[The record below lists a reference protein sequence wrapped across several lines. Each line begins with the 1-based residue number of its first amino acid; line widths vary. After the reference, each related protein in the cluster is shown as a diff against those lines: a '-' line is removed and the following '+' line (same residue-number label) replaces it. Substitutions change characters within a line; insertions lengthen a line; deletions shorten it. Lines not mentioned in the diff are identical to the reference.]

1 MAEKQP
7 IKEQIKKLTDQIEAG
22 IKALFQSG
30 DLEKYQ
36 AYLRTMSHFHHYS
49 VNNQMLIFSQCP
61 HATLVAGYQKWQ
73 NQFQRHVMRGEKGIS
88 ILAPTPYK
96 IKVEKE
102 KLDPDTK
109 LPLLDA
115 DGNAIT
121 EEKEVQ
127 IPMFRPVKVFDVSQT
142 DGKPLPERVQSPI
155 AELTGNVEHYE
166 AFMEALRRV
175 SPVPIEIKPLSND
188 LDGFFSPSKQSI
200 TLRAGMSEVQT
211 VCAAVHEIAHSKLHD
226 YAKQP
231 DSQPKDSSTEEI
243 EAESIAYTVCAYFGI
258 ETSANSFGYVATWSK
273 DKDLKA
279 FKESLDTIR
288 KTSSDL
294 ISGVEQQ
301 FKEICKERGIELP
314 KEPEYELV
322 TIPPSRED
330 AMAFAAEY
338 VVLLGRSEARS
349 EFLSTD
355 KIAGRIC
362 RNDARSIRDE
372 LERLVEA
379 EDESGIYHGAVELL
393 DHFNGLYHKEWQAKE
408 APDAEKLYMVDN
420 EKYIHVQR
428 SDNGIDYTIYDA
440 ASAKTLDGGVLDD
453 TGQLLSA
460 AALTVCKL
468 HNIGDAAPI
477 RLAPLEL
484 LKDLQEAN
492 ELPLGADVQITGAE
506 LAKSIQ
512 SLYLDKYGL
521 AFLDDFASKDD
532 CLQHLYEDLLTGAD
546 EVKYFLS
553 EIVEQKDVYAN
564 RAKALLL
571 GIESYQKSHVPL
583 KELDSNERWYVVD
596 NESKHLRITEDG
608 AKYAYELYDKNTLRR
623 LESGTVHD
631 DDVKC
636 LLAAAIRVCETHG
649 YDKTLPFEVLSN
661 ELAGILYSL
670 ELSSDDDQIVHTEV
684 NSDKPDALPPLPEL
698 EQDYP
703 MPDPTVDFA
712 QMYQFGYTD
721 GNTMLPLSKARAK
734 ELFLQ
739 DVPIFALNSDN
750 TEYMVLDTDDLD
762 THSGIFGVE
771 RAEWEAA
778 RDMLQPTPDIIAP
791 NQPDALSYL
800 HDDSAKTQPENYLK
814 NAEMALEDDYGMI
827 DGIINNGPKQPT
839 VADLEAQVK
848 AGMSISLMDL
858 AAATHRERNDGK
870 RRQSVLEQLKKQPA
884 QERSHKTAPGKSAE
898 KEL

>member
-1 MAEKQP
+1 MAEKTP

-73 NQFQRHVMRGEKGIS
+73 NQFSRHVLRGEKGIS

-115 DGNAIT
+115 DGNTIT

-142 DGKPLPERVQSPI
+142 DGKPLPEQVKSPV

-175 SPVPIEIKPLSND
+175 SPVPIEMKPLSND

-200 TLRAGMSEVQT
+200 TLRAGMSVVQT

-231 DSQPKDSSTEEI
+231 GSQPKDSSTEEI

-301 FKEICKERGIELP
+301 FKEICKERGISL
-314 KEPEYELV
+314 
-322 TIPPSRED
+322 
-330 AMAFAAEY
+330 
-338 VVLLGRSEARS
+338 
-349 EFLSTD
+349 
-355 KIAGRIC
+355 
-362 RNDARSIRDE
+362 
-372 LERLVEA
+372 EA
-379 EDESGIYHGAVELL
+379 EKPPQE
-393 DHFNGLYHKEWQAKE
+393 Q
-408 APDAEKLYMVDN
+408 DAEKLYMVDN

-428 SDNGIDYTIYDA
+428 CDSGIDYTIYDA
-440 ASAKTLDGGVLDD
+440 ASAKVLDGGVLDD
-453 TGQLLSA
+453 DGQLLSA

-477 RLAPLEL
+477 RLTPLEL

-492 ELPLGADVQITGAE
+492 ELPLGADNQITSAAVE
-506 LAKSIQ
+506 S
-512 SLYLDKYGL
+512 
-521 AFLDDFASKDD
+521 
-532 CLQHLYEDLLTGAD
+532 AD
-546 EVKYFLS
+546 
-553 EIVEQKDVYAN
+553 
-564 RAKALLL
+564 
-571 GIESYQKSHVPL
+571 VPL
-583 KELDSNERWYVVD
+583 PD
-596 NESKHLRITEDG
+596 
-608 AKYAYELYDKNTLRR
+608 
-623 LESGTVHD
+623 
-631 DDVKC
+631 
-636 LLAAAIRVCETHG
+636 
-649 YDKTLPFEVLSN
+649 LP
-661 ELAGILYSL
+661 
-670 ELSSDDDQIVHTEV
+670 Q
-684 NSDKPDALPPLPEL
+684 L

-721 GNTMLPLSKARAK
+721 GNTMLSLSKERAR

-739 DVPIFALNSDN
+739 NVPIFALNSDN
-750 TEYMVLDTDDLD
+750 TEYMVLDTSDLD
-762 THSGIFGVE
+762 AHPGIFGVE
-771 RAEWEAA
+771 RTEWERA
-778 RDMLQPTPDIIAP
+778 RDTLQPMRDIVAP
-791 NQPDALSYL
+791 KQPDALSYL
-800 HDDSAKTQPENYLK
+800 HDDTAKTQPENYLK

-827 DGIINNGPKQPT
+827 DGIINNGPKQT
-839 VADLEAQVK
+839 VA
-848 AGMSISLMDL
+848 
-858 AAATHRERNDGK
+858 
-870 RRQSVLEQLKKQPA
+870 EQE
-884 QERSHKTAPGKSAE
+884 ERSSILAKLKAPLEPVSRTEKHAPKRSAE

>member
-73 NQFQRHVMRGEKGIS
+73 NQFSRHVLRGEKGIS

-115 DGNAIT
+115 DGNTIT

-142 DGKPLPERVQSPI
+142 DGKPLPERVQSPV

-166 AFMEALRRV
+166 AFMEALRRI
-175 SPVPIEIKPLSND
+175 SPVPIEMKPLSND

-200 TLRAGMSEVQT
+200 TLRDGMSEVQT

-231 DSQPKDSSTEEI
+231 NSQPKDSSTEEI

-258 ETSANSFGYVATWSK
+258 ETSANSFGYVATWTK

-279 FKESLDTIR
+279 FKDSLDTIR
-288 KTSSDL
+288 KTSSEL

-301 FKEICKERGIELP
+301 FKEICKERGISL
-314 KEPEYELV
+314 EPAQPAQKQPEQD
-322 TIPPSRED
+322 I
-330 AMAFAAEY
+330 
-338 VVLLGRSEARS
+338 
-349 EFLSTD
+349 
-355 KIAGRIC
+355 
-362 RNDARSIRDE
+362 
-372 LERLVEA
+372 
-379 EDESGIYHGAVELL
+379 
-393 DHFNGLYHKEWQAKE
+393 
-408 APDAEKLYMVDN
+408 EKLYMVDN

-428 SDNGIDYTIYDA
+428 SDTGIDYTIYDA
-440 ASAKTLDGGVLDD
+440 ASAKALDGGVLDD

-484 LKDLQEAN
+484 LNGLQEAN
-492 ELPLGADVQITGAE
+492 ELPLGAGEQIT
-506 LAKSIQ
+506 SV
-512 SLYLDKYGL
+512 
-521 AFLDDFASKDD
+521 
-532 CLQHLYEDLLTGAD
+532 
-546 EVKYFLS
+546 EVK
-553 EIVEQKDVYAN
+553 
-564 RAKALLL
+564 
-571 GIESYQKSHVPL
+571 P
-583 KELDSNERWYVVD
+583 
-596 NESKHLRITEDG
+596 
-608 AKYAYELYDKNTLRR
+608 
-623 LESGTVHD
+623 
-631 DDVKC
+631 
-636 LLAAAIRVCETHG
+636 AA
-649 YDKTLPFEVLSN
+649 D
-661 ELAGILYSL
+661 
-670 ELSSDDDQIVHTEV
+670 
-684 NSDKPDALPPLPEL
+684 PLPDFPQL

-721 GNTMLPLSKARAK
+721 GNTMLPLSKERAR

-739 DVPIFALNSDN
+739 DVPIFVLNSDN
-750 TEYMVLDTDDLD
+750 TEYMVLDTSDLD
-762 THSGIFGVE
+762 ARSGIFGVE
-771 RAEWEAA
+771 RTEWE
-778 RDMLQPTPDIIAP
+778 RVCDTLQPRRDIVAP
-791 NQPDALSYL
+791 KQPDALSYL
-800 HDDSAKTQPENYLK
+800 HDDTAKTQPENYLK
-814 NAEMALEDDYGMI
+814 NAEMAMEDDYGMI
-827 DGIINNGPKQPT
+827 DGIINNGPKQT
-839 VADLEAQVK
+839 VA
-848 AGMSISLMDL
+848 
-858 AAATHRERNDGK
+858 
-870 RRQSVLEQLKKQPA
+870 EQE
-884 QERSHKTAPGKSAE
+884 ERSSILAKLKAPVETTNRTEKHAPKRSAE

>member
-73 NQFQRHVMRGEKGIS
+73 NQFSRHVLRGEKGIS
-88 ILAPTPYK
+88 VLAPTPYK

-115 DGNAIT
+115 DGNTIT

-142 DGKPLPERVQSPI
+142 DGKPLPERVQSPV

-166 AFMEALRRV
+166 AFMEALRCI
-175 SPVPIEIKPLSND
+175 SPVPIEMKPLSND
-188 LDGFFSPSKQSI
+188 LDGFFSPPKQSI
-200 TLRAGMSEVQT
+200 TLRDGMSEVQT

-231 DSQPKDSSTEEI
+231 GSQPKDSNTEEI

-279 FKESLDTIR
+279 FKDSLDTIR

-301 FKEICKERGIELP
+301 FKEICKERGISL
-314 KEPEYELV
+314 EPEKPAQEQD
-322 TIPPSRED
+322 T
-330 AMAFAAEY
+330 
-338 VVLLGRSEARS
+338 
-349 EFLSTD
+349 
-355 KIAGRIC
+355 
-362 RNDARSIRDE
+362 
-372 LERLVEA
+372 
-379 EDESGIYHGAVELL
+379 
-393 DHFNGLYHKEWQAKE
+393 
-408 APDAEKLYMVDN
+408 EKLYMVDN

-428 SDNGIDYTIYDA
+428 SDTGIDYTIYDA
-440 ASAKTLDGGVLDD
+440 ASAKALDGGVLDD

-477 RLAPLEL
+477 RLSPLEL
-484 LKDLQEAN
+484 LNGLQEAN
-492 ELPLGADVQITGAE
+492 ELPLGAGEQIT
-506 LAKSIQ
+506 SV
-512 SLYLDKYGL
+512 
-521 AFLDDFASKDD
+521 
-532 CLQHLYEDLLTGAD
+532 
-546 EVKYFLS
+546 EVK
-553 EIVEQKDVYAN
+553 
-564 RAKALLL
+564 
-571 GIESYQKSHVPL
+571 P
-583 KELDSNERWYVVD
+583 
-596 NESKHLRITEDG
+596 
-608 AKYAYELYDKNTLRR
+608 
-623 LESGTVHD
+623 
-631 DDVKC
+631 
-636 LLAAAIRVCETHG
+636 AA
-649 YDKTLPFEVLSN
+649 D
-661 ELAGILYSL
+661 
-670 ELSSDDDQIVHTEV
+670 
-684 NSDKPDALPPLPEL
+684 PLPDFPQL

-712 QMYQFGYTD
+712 QMYQFGYTG
-721 GNTMLPLSKARAK
+721 GNTMLPLSKERAR

-739 DVPIFALNSDN
+739 DVPIFVLNSDN
-750 TEYMVLDTDDLD
+750 TEYMVLDTEDLGA
-762 THSGIFGVE
+762 HSGIFGVE
-771 RAEWEAA
+771 RTEWERV
-778 RDMLQPTPDIIAP
+778 RDTLQPRRDIVAP
-791 NQPDALSYL
+791 KQPDALSYL
-800 HDDSAKTQPENYLK
+800 HDDTAKTQPENYLK

-827 DGIINNGPKQPT
+827 DGIINNGPKQT
-839 VADLEAQVK
+839 VA
-848 AGMSISLMDL
+848 
-858 AAATHRERNDGK
+858 
-870 RRQSVLEQLKKQPA
+870 EQE
-884 QERSHKTAPGKSAE
+884 ERSSILAKLKAPVETTNRTEKHAPKRSAE

>member
-1 MAEKQP
+1 MAEKTP

-73 NQFQRHVMRGEKGIS
+73 NQFSRHVLRGEKGIS

-102 KLDPDTK
+102 KLDPVTK

-115 DGNAIT
+115 DGNTIT

-142 DGKPLPERVQSPI
+142 DGKPLPERVQSPV

-166 AFMEALRRV
+166 AFMEALRRI
-175 SPVPIEIKPLSND
+175 SPVPIEMKPLSND

-200 TLRAGMSEVQT
+200 TLRDGMSEVQT

-231 DSQPKDSSTEEI
+231 NSQPKDSSTEEI

-279 FKESLDTIR
+279 FKDSLGTIR
-288 KTSSDL
+288 KTSSEL

-301 FKEICKERGIELP
+301 FKEICKKRGISL
-314 KEPEYELV
+314 EPAQPAQKQPEQD
-322 TIPPSRED
+322 I
-330 AMAFAAEY
+330 
-338 VVLLGRSEARS
+338 G
-349 EFLSTD
+349 
-355 KIAGRIC
+355 
-362 RNDARSIRDE
+362 
-372 LERLVEA
+372 
-379 EDESGIYHGAVELL
+379 
-393 DHFNGLYHKEWQAKE
+393 
-408 APDAEKLYMVDN
+408 KLYMVDN
-420 EKYIHVQR
+420 GKYIHVQR
-428 SDNGIDYTIYDA
+428 SDTGIDYTIYDA
-440 ASAKTLDGGVLDD
+440 ASAKALDGGVLDD

-484 LKDLQEAN
+484 LNGLQEAN
-492 ELPLGADVQITGAE
+492 ELLLGAGEQITGVEATST
-506 LAKSIQ
+506 AD
-512 SLYLDKYGL
+512 SLP
-521 AFLDDFASKDD
+521 
-532 CLQHLYEDLLTGAD
+532 DLP
-546 EVKYFLS
+546 
-553 EIVEQKDVYAN
+553 Q
-564 RAKALLL
+564 
-571 GIESYQKSHVPL
+571 
-583 KELDSNERWYVVD
+583 
-596 NESKHLRITEDG
+596 
-608 AKYAYELYDKNTLRR
+608 
-623 LESGTVHD
+623 
-631 DDVKC
+631 
-636 LLAAAIRVCETHG
+636 
-649 YDKTLPFEVLSN
+649 
-661 ELAGILYSL
+661 
-670 ELSSDDDQIVHTEV
+670 
-684 NSDKPDALPPLPEL
+684 L
-698 EQDYP
+698 EQGYP

-721 GNTMLPLSKARAK
+721 GNTMLPLSKERAR

-739 DVPIFALNSDN
+739 GVPIFVLNSDN
-750 TEYMVLDTDDLD
+750 TEYMVLDTEDLGA
-762 THSGIFGVE
+762 HSGIFGVE
-771 RAEWEAA
+771 RTEWESV
-778 RDMLQPTPDIIAP
+778 RDTLQPRRDIVAP
-791 NQPDALSYL
+791 KQPDALSYL
-800 HDDSAKTQPENYLK
+800 HDDTAKTQLENYLK

-827 DGIINNGPKQPT
+827 DGIINNGPKQT
-839 VADLEAQVK
+839 VA
-848 AGMSISLMDL
+848 
-858 AAATHRERNDGK
+858 
-870 RRQSVLEQLKKQPA
+870 EQE
-884 QERSHKTAPGKSAE
+884 ERSSILAKLKAPVEATNRTEKHAPKRSAE

>member
-36 AYLRTMSHFHHYS
+36 AYLHTMSHFHHYS

-73 NQFQRHVMRGEKGIS
+73 NQFSRHVLRGEKGIS

-115 DGNAIT
+115 DGNTIT

-142 DGKPLPERVQSPI
+142 DGKPLPERVQSPV

-166 AFMEALRRV
+166 AFMEALRRI
-175 SPVPIEIKPLSND
+175 SPVPIEMKPLSND

-200 TLRAGMSEVQT
+200 TLRDGMSEVQT

-226 YAKQP
+226 YAKLP
-231 DSQPKDSSTEEI
+231 NSQPKDSNTEEI

-258 ETSANSFGYVATWSK
+258 ETSANSFGYVATWTK

-279 FKESLDTIR
+279 FKDSLDTIR
-288 KTSSDL
+288 KTSSEL

-301 FKEICKERGIELP
+301 FKEICKERGISL
-314 KEPEYELV
+314 EPAQPAQKQPEQD
-322 TIPPSRED
+322 I
-330 AMAFAAEY
+330 
-338 VVLLGRSEARS
+338 
-349 EFLSTD
+349 
-355 KIAGRIC
+355 
-362 RNDARSIRDE
+362 
-372 LERLVEA
+372 
-379 EDESGIYHGAVELL
+379 
-393 DHFNGLYHKEWQAKE
+393 
-408 APDAEKLYMVDN
+408 EKLYMVDN

-428 SDNGIDYTIYDA
+428 SDTGIDYTIYDA
-440 ASAKTLDGGVLDD
+440 ASAKALDGGVLDD

-484 LKDLQEAN
+484 LNGLQEAN
-492 ELPLGADVQITGAE
+492 ELLLGAGEQITGATV
-506 LAKSIQ
+506 KS
-512 SLYLDKYGL
+512 G
-521 AFLDDFASKDD
+521 
-532 CLQHLYEDLLTGAD
+532 
-546 EVKYFLS
+546 
-553 EIVEQKDVYAN
+553 
-564 RAKALLL
+564 
-571 GIESYQKSHVPL
+571 
-583 KELDSNERWYVVD
+583 VD
-596 NESKHLRITEDG
+596 
-608 AKYAYELYDKNTLRR
+608 
-623 LESGTVHD
+623 
-631 DDVKC
+631 
-636 LLAAAIRVCETHG
+636 
-649 YDKTLPFEVLSN
+649 
-661 ELAGILYSL
+661 
-670 ELSSDDDQIVHTEV
+670 
-684 NSDKPDALPPLPEL
+684 PLPDLPQL

-703 MPDPTVDFA
+703 MPDLTVDFA

-721 GNTMLPLSKARAK
+721 GNTMLPLSKERAR

-739 DVPIFALNSDN
+739 DVPIFVLNSDN
-750 TEYMVLDTDDLD
+750 TEYMVLDTEDLGA
-762 THSGIFGVE
+762 HSGIFGVE
-771 RAEWEAA
+771 RAEWESV
-778 RDMLQPTPDIIAP
+778 RDTLQPIRDIVAP
-791 NQPDALSYL
+791 KQPDAVSYL
-800 HDDSAKTQPENYLK
+800 HDDTAKTQPENYLK

-827 DGIINNGPKQPT
+827 DGIINNGPKQT
-839 VADLEAQVK
+839 VA
-848 AGMSISLMDL
+848 
-858 AAATHRERNDGK
+858 
-870 RRQSVLEQLKKQPA
+870 EQE
-884 QERSHKTAPGKSAE
+884 ERSSILAKLKAPVETTNRTEKHAPKRSAE

>member
-36 AYLRTMSHFHHYS
+36 AYLHTMSHFHHYS

-73 NQFQRHVMRGEKGIS
+73 NQFSRHVLRGEKGIS

-115 DGNAIT
+115 DGNTIT

-142 DGKPLPERVQSPI
+142 DGKPLPERVQSPV

-175 SPVPIEIKPLSND
+175 SPVPIEMKPLSND

-200 TLRAGMSEVQT
+200 TLRDGMSEVQT

-231 DSQPKDSSTEEI
+231 NSQPKDSSTEEI

-279 FKESLDTIR
+279 FKDSLGTIR
-288 KTSSDL
+288 KTSSEL

-301 FKEICKERGIELP
+301 FKEICKERGISL
-314 KEPEYELV
+314 EPAQPAQKQPEQD
-322 TIPPSRED
+322 I
-330 AMAFAAEY
+330 
-338 VVLLGRSEARS
+338 
-349 EFLSTD
+349 
-355 KIAGRIC
+355 
-362 RNDARSIRDE
+362 
-372 LERLVEA
+372 
-379 EDESGIYHGAVELL
+379 
-393 DHFNGLYHKEWQAKE
+393 
-408 APDAEKLYMVDN
+408 EKLYMVDN
-420 EKYIHVQR
+420 EKYIHVQH
-428 SDNGIDYTIYDA
+428 SDTGIDYTIYDA
-440 ASAKTLDGGVLDD
+440 ASAKALDGGVLDD

-484 LKDLQEAN
+484 LNGLQEAN
-492 ELPLGADVQITGAE
+492 ELLLGAGEQITGVEATST
-506 LAKSIQ
+506 AD
-512 SLYLDKYGL
+512 SLP
-521 AFLDDFASKDD
+521 
-532 CLQHLYEDLLTGAD
+532 DLP
-546 EVKYFLS
+546 
-553 EIVEQKDVYAN
+553 Q
-564 RAKALLL
+564 
-571 GIESYQKSHVPL
+571 
-583 KELDSNERWYVVD
+583 
-596 NESKHLRITEDG
+596 
-608 AKYAYELYDKNTLRR
+608 
-623 LESGTVHD
+623 
-631 DDVKC
+631 
-636 LLAAAIRVCETHG
+636 
-649 YDKTLPFEVLSN
+649 
-661 ELAGILYSL
+661 
-670 ELSSDDDQIVHTEV
+670 
-684 NSDKPDALPPLPEL
+684 L
-698 EQDYP
+698 EQGYP

-721 GNTMLPLSKARAK
+721 GNTMLPLSKERAR

-739 DVPIFALNSDN
+739 DVPIFVLNSDN
-750 TEYMVLDTDDLD
+750 TEYMVLDTEDLGA
-762 THSGIFGVE
+762 HSGIFGVE
-771 RAEWEAA
+771 RTEWESV
-778 RDMLQPTPDIIAP
+778 RDTLQPRRDIVAP
-791 NQPDALSYL
+791 KQPDALSYL
-800 HDDSAKTQPENYLK
+800 HDDTAKTQPENYLK
-814 NAEMALEDDYGMI
+814 NAEMALEDNYGMI
-827 DGIINNGPKQPT
+827 DGIINNAPKQT
-839 VADLEAQVK
+839 VA
-848 AGMSISLMDL
+848 
-858 AAATHRERNDGK
+858 
-870 RRQSVLEQLKKQPA
+870 EQE
-884 QERSHKTAPGKSAE
+884 ERSSILAKLKAPVEATNRTEKHAPKRSAE

>member
-36 AYLRTMSHFHHYS
+36 AYLHTMSHFHHYS

-73 NQFQRHVMRGEKGIS
+73 NQFSRHVLRGEKGIS

-115 DGNAIT
+115 DGNTIT

-142 DGKPLPERVQSPI
+142 DGKPLPERVQSPV

-166 AFMEALRRV
+166 AFMEALRRI
-175 SPVPIEIKPLSND
+175 SPVPIEMKPLSND

-200 TLRAGMSEVQT
+200 TLRDGMSEVQT

-226 YAKQP
+226 YAKLP
-231 DSQPKDSSTEEI
+231 NSQPKDSNTEEI

-279 FKESLDTIR
+279 FKDSLDTIR
-288 KTSSDL
+288 KTSSEL

-301 FKEICKERGIELP
+301 FKEICKERGISL
-314 KEPEYELV
+314 EPAQPAQKQPEQD
-322 TIPPSRED
+322 I
-330 AMAFAAEY
+330 
-338 VVLLGRSEARS
+338 
-349 EFLSTD
+349 
-355 KIAGRIC
+355 
-362 RNDARSIRDE
+362 
-372 LERLVEA
+372 
-379 EDESGIYHGAVELL
+379 
-393 DHFNGLYHKEWQAKE
+393 
-408 APDAEKLYMVDN
+408 EKLYMVDN

-428 SDNGIDYTIYDA
+428 SDTGIDYTIYDA
-440 ASAKTLDGGVLDD
+440 ASAKALDGGVLDD

-484 LKDLQEAN
+484 LNGLQEAN
-492 ELPLGADVQITGAE
+492 ELLLGAGEQITGATV
-506 LAKSIQ
+506 KS
-512 SLYLDKYGL
+512 G
-521 AFLDDFASKDD
+521 
-532 CLQHLYEDLLTGAD
+532 
-546 EVKYFLS
+546 
-553 EIVEQKDVYAN
+553 
-564 RAKALLL
+564 
-571 GIESYQKSHVPL
+571 
-583 KELDSNERWYVVD
+583 VD
-596 NESKHLRITEDG
+596 
-608 AKYAYELYDKNTLRR
+608 
-623 LESGTVHD
+623 
-631 DDVKC
+631 
-636 LLAAAIRVCETHG
+636 
-649 YDKTLPFEVLSN
+649 
-661 ELAGILYSL
+661 
-670 ELSSDDDQIVHTEV
+670 
-684 NSDKPDALPPLPEL
+684 PLPDLPQL

-703 MPDPTVDFA
+703 MPDLAVDFA

-721 GNTMLPLSKARAK
+721 GNTMLPLSKERAR

-739 DVPIFALNSDN
+739 DVPIFVLNSDN
-750 TEYMVLDTDDLD
+750 TEYMVLDTEDLGA
-762 THSGIFGVE
+762 HSGIFGVE
-771 RAEWEAA
+771 RAEWESV
-778 RDMLQPTPDIIAP
+778 RDTLQPIRDIVAP
-791 NQPDALSYL
+791 KQPDAVSYL
-800 HDDSAKTQPENYLK
+800 HDDTAKTQPENYLK

-827 DGIINNGPKQPT
+827 DGIINNGPKQT
-839 VADLEAQVK
+839 VA
-848 AGMSISLMDL
+848 
-858 AAATHRERNDGK
+858 
-870 RRQSVLEQLKKQPA
+870 EQE
-884 QERSHKTAPGKSAE
+884 ERSSILAKLKAPVETTNRTEKHAPKRSAE

>member
-36 AYLRTMSHFHHYS
+36 AYLHTMSHFHHYS

-73 NQFQRHVMRGEKGIS
+73 NQFSRHVLRGEKGIS

-115 DGNAIT
+115 DGNTIT

-142 DGKPLPERVQSPI
+142 DGKPLPERVQSPV

-166 AFMEALRRV
+166 AFMEALRRI
-175 SPVPIEIKPLSND
+175 SPVPIEMKPLSND

-200 TLRAGMSEVQT
+200 TLRDGMSEVQT

-226 YAKQP
+226 YAKLP
-231 DSQPKDSSTEEI
+231 NSQPKDSNTEEI

-279 FKESLDTIR
+279 FKDSLDTIR
-288 KTSSDL
+288 KTSSEL

-301 FKEICKERGIELP
+301 FKEICKERGISL
-314 KEPEYELV
+314 EPAQPAQKQPEQD
-322 TIPPSRED
+322 ID
-330 AMAFAAEY
+330 
-338 VVLLGRSEARS
+338 
-349 EFLSTD
+349 
-355 KIAGRIC
+355 
-362 RNDARSIRDE
+362 
-372 LERLVEA
+372 
-379 EDESGIYHGAVELL
+379 
-393 DHFNGLYHKEWQAKE
+393 
-408 APDAEKLYMVDN
+408 KLYMVDN

-428 SDNGIDYTIYDA
+428 SDTGIDYTIYDA
-440 ASAKTLDGGVLDD
+440 ASAKALDGGVLDD

-484 LKDLQEAN
+484 LNGLQEAN
-492 ELPLGADVQITGAE
+492 ELLLGAGEQITGATV
-506 LAKSIQ
+506 KS
-512 SLYLDKYGL
+512 G
-521 AFLDDFASKDD
+521 
-532 CLQHLYEDLLTGAD
+532 
-546 EVKYFLS
+546 
-553 EIVEQKDVYAN
+553 
-564 RAKALLL
+564 
-571 GIESYQKSHVPL
+571 
-583 KELDSNERWYVVD
+583 VD
-596 NESKHLRITEDG
+596 
-608 AKYAYELYDKNTLRR
+608 
-623 LESGTVHD
+623 
-631 DDVKC
+631 
-636 LLAAAIRVCETHG
+636 
-649 YDKTLPFEVLSN
+649 
-661 ELAGILYSL
+661 
-670 ELSSDDDQIVHTEV
+670 
-684 NSDKPDALPPLPEL
+684 PLPDLPQL

-703 MPDPTVDFA
+703 MPDLTVDFA

-721 GNTMLPLSKARAK
+721 GNTMLPLSKERAR

-739 DVPIFALNSDN
+739 DVPIFVLNSDN
-750 TEYMVLDTDDLD
+750 TEYMVLDTEDLGA
-762 THSGIFGVE
+762 HSGIFGVE
-771 RAEWEAA
+771 RAEWESV
-778 RDMLQPTPDIIAP
+778 RDTLQPIRDIVAP
-791 NQPDALSYL
+791 KQPDAVSYL
-800 HDDSAKTQPENYLK
+800 HDDTAKTQPENYLK
-814 NAEMALEDDYGMI
+814 NAEMAMEDDYGMI
-827 DGIINNGPKQPT
+827 DGIINNGPKQT
-839 VADLEAQVK
+839 VA
-848 AGMSISLMDL
+848 
-858 AAATHRERNDGK
+858 
-870 RRQSVLEQLKKQPA
+870 EQE
-884 QERSHKTAPGKSAE
+884 ERSSILAKLKAPVETTNRTEKHAPKRSAE

>member
-1 MAEKQP
+1 MAEKTP

-73 NQFQRHVMRGEKGIS
+73 NQFSRHVLRGEKGIS

-115 DGNAIT
+115 DGNTIT

-142 DGKPLPERVQSPI
+142 DGKPLPERVQSPV

-166 AFMEALRRV
+166 AFMEALRRI
-175 SPVPIEIKPLSND
+175 SPVPIEMKPLSND

-200 TLRAGMSEVQT
+200 TLRDGMSEVQT

-231 DSQPKDSSTEEI
+231 NSQPKDSNTEEI

-258 ETSANSFGYVATWSK
+258 ETSANSFGYVATWTK

-279 FKESLDTIR
+279 FKDSLDTIR
-288 KTSSDL
+288 KTSSEL

-301 FKEICKERGIELP
+301 FKEICKERGISL
-314 KEPEYELV
+314 EPAQPAQKQPEQD
-322 TIPPSRED
+322 I
-330 AMAFAAEY
+330 
-338 VVLLGRSEARS
+338 
-349 EFLSTD
+349 
-355 KIAGRIC
+355 
-362 RNDARSIRDE
+362 
-372 LERLVEA
+372 
-379 EDESGIYHGAVELL
+379 
-393 DHFNGLYHKEWQAKE
+393 
-408 APDAEKLYMVDN
+408 EKL
-420 EKYIHVQR
+420 
-428 SDNGIDYTIYDA
+428 TIYDA
-440 ASAKTLDGGVLDD
+440 ASAKALDGGVLDD

-484 LKDLQEAN
+484 LNGLQEAN
-492 ELPLGADVQITGAE
+492 ELPLGAGEQIT
-506 LAKSIQ
+506 SV
-512 SLYLDKYGL
+512 
-521 AFLDDFASKDD
+521 
-532 CLQHLYEDLLTGAD
+532 
-546 EVKYFLS
+546 EVK
-553 EIVEQKDVYAN
+553 
-564 RAKALLL
+564 
-571 GIESYQKSHVPL
+571 P
-583 KELDSNERWYVVD
+583 
-596 NESKHLRITEDG
+596 
-608 AKYAYELYDKNTLRR
+608 
-623 LESGTVHD
+623 
-631 DDVKC
+631 
-636 LLAAAIRVCETHG
+636 AA
-649 YDKTLPFEVLSN
+649 D
-661 ELAGILYSL
+661 
-670 ELSSDDDQIVHTEV
+670 
-684 NSDKPDALPPLPEL
+684 PLPDFPQL

-721 GNTMLPLSKARAK
+721 GNTMLPLSKERAR

-739 DVPIFALNSDN
+739 DVPIFVLNSDN
-750 TEYMVLDTDDLD
+750 TEYMVLDTNDLD

-771 RAEWEAA
+771 RTEWESV
-778 RDMLQPTPDIIAP
+778 RDTLQPRRDIVAP
-791 NQPDALSYL
+791 KQPDALSYL
-800 HDDSAKTQPENYLK
+800 HDDTAKTQPENYLK
-814 NAEMALEDDYGMI
+814 NAEMAMEDDYGMI
-827 DGIINNGPKQPT
+827 DGIINNGPKQT
-839 VADLEAQVK
+839 VA
-848 AGMSISLMDL
+848 
-858 AAATHRERNDGK
+858 
-870 RRQSVLEQLKKQPA
+870 EQE
-884 QERSHKTAPGKSAE
+884 ERSSILAKLKAPVETTNRTEKHAPKRSAE

>member
-73 NQFQRHVMRGEKGIS
+73 NQFSRHVLRGEKGIS

-115 DGNAIT
+115 DGNTIT

-142 DGKPLPERVQSPI
+142 DGKPLPERVQSPV

-166 AFMEALRRV
+166 AFMEALRRI
-175 SPVPIEIKPLSND
+175 SPVPIEMKPLSND

-200 TLRAGMSEVQT
+200 TLRDGMSEVQT

-231 DSQPKDSSTEEI
+231 NSQPKDSNTEEI

-258 ETSANSFGYVATWSK
+258 ETSANSFGYVATWTK

-279 FKESLDTIR
+279 FKDSLDTIR
-288 KTSSDL
+288 KTSSEL

-301 FKEICKERGIELP
+301 FKEICKERGISL
-314 KEPEYELV
+314 EPAQPAQKQPEQD
-322 TIPPSRED
+322 I
-330 AMAFAAEY
+330 
-338 VVLLGRSEARS
+338 
-349 EFLSTD
+349 
-355 KIAGRIC
+355 
-362 RNDARSIRDE
+362 
-372 LERLVEA
+372 
-379 EDESGIYHGAVELL
+379 
-393 DHFNGLYHKEWQAKE
+393 
-408 APDAEKLYMVDN
+408 EKLYMVDN

-428 SDNGIDYTIYDA
+428 SDTGIDYTIYDA
-440 ASAKTLDGGVLDD
+440 ASAKALDGGVLDD

-484 LKDLQEAN
+484 LNGLQEAN
-492 ELPLGADVQITGAE
+492 ELPLGAGEQIT
-506 LAKSIQ
+506 SV
-512 SLYLDKYGL
+512 
-521 AFLDDFASKDD
+521 
-532 CLQHLYEDLLTGAD
+532 
-546 EVKYFLS
+546 EVK
-553 EIVEQKDVYAN
+553 
-564 RAKALLL
+564 
-571 GIESYQKSHVPL
+571 P
-583 KELDSNERWYVVD
+583 
-596 NESKHLRITEDG
+596 
-608 AKYAYELYDKNTLRR
+608 
-623 LESGTVHD
+623 
-631 DDVKC
+631 
-636 LLAAAIRVCETHG
+636 AA
-649 YDKTLPFEVLSN
+649 D
-661 ELAGILYSL
+661 
-670 ELSSDDDQIVHTEV
+670 
-684 NSDKPDALPPLPEL
+684 PLPDFPQL

-721 GNTMLPLSKARAK
+721 GNTMLPLSKERAR

-739 DVPIFALNSDN
+739 DVPIFVLNSDN
-750 TEYMVLDTDDLD
+750 TEYMVLDTNDLD

-771 RAEWEAA
+771 RTEWESV
-778 RDMLQPTPDIIAP
+778 RDTLQPRRDIVAP
-791 NQPDALSYL
+791 KQPDAVSYL
-800 HDDSAKTQPENYLK
+800 HDDTAKTQPENYLK
-814 NAEMALEDDYGMI
+814 NAEMAMEDDYGMI
-827 DGIINNGPKQPT
+827 DGIINNGPKQT
-839 VADLEAQVK
+839 VA
-848 AGMSISLMDL
+848 
-858 AAATHRERNDGK
+858 
-870 RRQSVLEQLKKQPA
+870 EQE
-884 QERSHKTAPGKSAE
+884 ERSSILAKLKAPVETTNRTEKHAPKRSAE

>member
-1 MAEKQP
+1 MAEKTS

-30 DLEKYQ
+30 NLEKYQ

-73 NQFQRHVMRGEKGIS
+73 NQFSRHVLRGEKGIS

-115 DGNAIT
+115 DGNTIT

-142 DGKPLPERVQSPI
+142 DGKPLPERVQSPV

-166 AFMEALRRV
+166 AFMEALRRI
-175 SPVPIEIKPLSND
+175 SPVPIEMKPLSND

-231 DSQPKDSSTEEI
+231 NSQPKDSNTEEI

-279 FKESLDTIR
+279 FKDSLDTIR
-288 KTSSDL
+288 KTSSEL

-301 FKEICKERGIELP
+301 FKEICKERGISL
-314 KEPEYELV
+314 EPTQPAQKQPEQD
-322 TIPPSRED
+322 I
-330 AMAFAAEY
+330 
-338 VVLLGRSEARS
+338 
-349 EFLSTD
+349 
-355 KIAGRIC
+355 
-362 RNDARSIRDE
+362 
-372 LERLVEA
+372 
-379 EDESGIYHGAVELL
+379 
-393 DHFNGLYHKEWQAKE
+393 
-408 APDAEKLYMVDN
+408 EKLYMVDN

-428 SDNGIDYTIYDA
+428 SDTGIDYTIYDA
-440 ASAKTLDGGVLDD
+440 ASAKALDGGVLDD

-484 LKDLQEAN
+484 LNGLQEAN
-492 ELPLGADVQITGAE
+492 ELLLGAGEQITGVEATST
-506 LAKSIQ
+506 AD
-512 SLYLDKYGL
+512 SLP
-521 AFLDDFASKDD
+521 
-532 CLQHLYEDLLTGAD
+532 DLP
-546 EVKYFLS
+546 
-553 EIVEQKDVYAN
+553 Q
-564 RAKALLL
+564 
-571 GIESYQKSHVPL
+571 
-583 KELDSNERWYVVD
+583 
-596 NESKHLRITEDG
+596 
-608 AKYAYELYDKNTLRR
+608 
-623 LESGTVHD
+623 
-631 DDVKC
+631 
-636 LLAAAIRVCETHG
+636 
-649 YDKTLPFEVLSN
+649 
-661 ELAGILYSL
+661 
-670 ELSSDDDQIVHTEV
+670 
-684 NSDKPDALPPLPEL
+684 L
-698 EQDYP
+698 EQGYP
-703 MPDPTVDFA
+703 MPDLTVDFA

-721 GNTMLPLSKARAK
+721 GNTMLPLSKERAR

-739 DVPIFALNSDN
+739 DVPIFVLNSDN
-750 TEYMVLDTDDLD
+750 TEYMVLDTEDLGA
-762 THSGIFGVE
+762 HSGIFGVE
-771 RAEWEAA
+771 RTEWERV
-778 RDMLQPTPDIIAP
+778 RDTLQPRRDIVAP
-791 NQPDALSYL
+791 KQPDAVSYL
-800 HDDSAKTQPENYLK
+800 HDDTAKTQPENYLK

-827 DGIINNGPKQPT
+827 DGIINNGPKQT
-839 VADLEAQVK
+839 VA
-848 AGMSISLMDL
+848 
-858 AAATHRERNDGK
+858 
-870 RRQSVLEQLKKQPA
+870 EQE
-884 QERSHKTAPGKSAE
+884 ERSSILAKLKAPVETTNRTEKHAPKRSAE

>member
-73 NQFQRHVMRGEKGIS
+73 NQFSRHVLRGEKGIS

-115 DGNAIT
+115 DGNTIT

-142 DGKPLPERVQSPI
+142 DGKPLPERVQSPV

-166 AFMEALRRV
+166 AFMEALRRI
-175 SPVPIEIKPLSND
+175 SPVPIEMKPLSND

-200 TLRAGMSEVQT
+200 TLRDGMSEVQT

-226 YAKQP
+226 YAKLP
-231 DSQPKDSSTEEI
+231 NSQPKDSNTEEI

-279 FKESLDTIR
+279 FKDSLDTIR
-288 KTSSDL
+288 KTSSEL

-301 FKEICKERGIELP
+301 FKEICKERGISL
-314 KEPEYELV
+314 EPAQPAQKQPEQD
-322 TIPPSRED
+322 I
-330 AMAFAAEY
+330 
-338 VVLLGRSEARS
+338 
-349 EFLSTD
+349 
-355 KIAGRIC
+355 
-362 RNDARSIRDE
+362 
-372 LERLVEA
+372 
-379 EDESGIYHGAVELL
+379 
-393 DHFNGLYHKEWQAKE
+393 
-408 APDAEKLYMVDN
+408 EKLYMVDN

-428 SDNGIDYTIYDA
+428 SDTGIDYTIYDA
-440 ASAKTLDGGVLDD
+440 ASAKALDGGVLDD

-484 LKDLQEAN
+484 LNGLQEAN
-492 ELPLGADVQITGAE
+492 ELLLGAGEQITGVEATST
-506 LAKSIQ
+506 AD
-512 SLYLDKYGL
+512 SLP
-521 AFLDDFASKDD
+521 
-532 CLQHLYEDLLTGAD
+532 DLP
-546 EVKYFLS
+546 
-553 EIVEQKDVYAN
+553 Q
-564 RAKALLL
+564 
-571 GIESYQKSHVPL
+571 
-583 KELDSNERWYVVD
+583 
-596 NESKHLRITEDG
+596 
-608 AKYAYELYDKNTLRR
+608 
-623 LESGTVHD
+623 
-631 DDVKC
+631 
-636 LLAAAIRVCETHG
+636 
-649 YDKTLPFEVLSN
+649 
-661 ELAGILYSL
+661 
-670 ELSSDDDQIVHTEV
+670 
-684 NSDKPDALPPLPEL
+684 L
-698 EQDYP
+698 EQGYP

-721 GNTMLPLSKARAK
+721 GNTMLPLSKERAR

-739 DVPIFALNSDN
+739 DVPIFVLNSDN
-750 TEYMVLDTDDLD
+750 TEYMVLDTEDLGA
-762 THSGIFGVE
+762 HSGIFGVE
-771 RAEWEAA
+771 RTEWESV
-778 RDMLQPTPDIIAP
+778 RDTLQPRRDIVAP
-791 NQPDALSYL
+791 KQPDAVSYL
-800 HDDSAKTQPENYLK
+800 HDDTAKTQPENYLK

-827 DGIINNGPKQPT
+827 DGIINNGPKQT
-839 VADLEAQVK
+839 VA
-848 AGMSISLMDL
+848 
-858 AAATHRERNDGK
+858 
-870 RRQSVLEQLKKQPA
+870 EQE
-884 QERSHKTAPGKSAE
+884 ERSSILAKLKAPVETTNRTEKHAPKRSAE

>member
-1 MAEKQP
+1 MSAKEKFMAGKTP

-73 NQFQRHVMRGEKGIS
+73 NQFSRHVLRGEKGIS

-115 DGNAIT
+115 DGNTIT

-142 DGKPLPERVQSPI
+142 DGKPLPERVQSPV

-166 AFMEALRRV
+166 AFMEALRRI

-200 TLRAGMSEVQT
+200 TLRDGMSEVQT

-231 DSQPKDSSTEEI
+231 NSQPKDSNTEEI

-279 FKESLDTIR
+279 FKDSLDTIR
-288 KTSSDL
+288 KTSSEL

-301 FKEICKERGIELP
+301 FKEICKERGISL
-314 KEPEYELV
+314 EPAQPAQKQPEQD
-322 TIPPSRED
+322 I
-330 AMAFAAEY
+330 
-338 VVLLGRSEARS
+338 
-349 EFLSTD
+349 
-355 KIAGRIC
+355 
-362 RNDARSIRDE
+362 
-372 LERLVEA
+372 
-379 EDESGIYHGAVELL
+379 
-393 DHFNGLYHKEWQAKE
+393 
-408 APDAEKLYMVDN
+408 EKLYMVDN

-428 SDNGIDYTIYDA
+428 SDTGIDYTIYDA
-440 ASAKTLDGGVLDD
+440 ASAKALDGGVLDD

-484 LKDLQEAN
+484 LNGLQEAN
-492 ELPLGADVQITGAE
+492 ELLLGAGEQITGVEATST
-506 LAKSIQ
+506 AD
-512 SLYLDKYGL
+512 SLP
-521 AFLDDFASKDD
+521 DFP
-532 CLQHLYEDLLTGAD
+532 Q
-546 EVKYFLS
+546 
-553 EIVEQKDVYAN
+553 
-564 RAKALLL
+564 
-571 GIESYQKSHVPL
+571 
-583 KELDSNERWYVVD
+583 
-596 NESKHLRITEDG
+596 
-608 AKYAYELYDKNTLRR
+608 
-623 LESGTVHD
+623 
-631 DDVKC
+631 
-636 LLAAAIRVCETHG
+636 
-649 YDKTLPFEVLSN
+649 
-661 ELAGILYSL
+661 
-670 ELSSDDDQIVHTEV
+670 
-684 NSDKPDALPPLPEL
+684 L
-698 EQDYP
+698 EQGYP
-703 MPDPTVDFA
+703 MPDPTVNFA

-721 GNTMLPLSKARAK
+721 GNTMLPLSKERAR

-739 DVPIFALNSDN
+739 DVPIFVLNSNN
-750 TEYMVLDTDDLD
+750 TEYMVLDTEDLGA
-762 THSGIFGVE
+762 HSGIFGVE
-771 RAEWEAA
+771 RTEWERV
-778 RDMLQPTPDIIAP
+778 RDTLQPMRDIVAP
-791 NQPDALSYL
+791 KQPDAVSYL
-800 HDDSAKTQPENYLK
+800 HDDTAKTQPENYLK
-814 NAEMALEDDYGMI
+814 NAEMAMEDDYGMI
-827 DGIINNGPKQPT
+827 DGIINNGPKQT
-839 VADLEAQVK
+839 VA
-848 AGMSISLMDL
+848 
-858 AAATHRERNDGK
+858 
-870 RRQSVLEQLKKQPA
+870 EQE
-884 QERSHKTAPGKSAE
+884 ERSSILAKLKAPVETTNRTEKHAPKRSAE

>member
-1 MAEKQP
+1 MAEKTP

-73 NQFQRHVMRGEKGIS
+73 NQFSRHVLRGEKGIS

-102 KLDPDTK
+102 KLDPVTK

-115 DGNAIT
+115 DGNTIT

-142 DGKPLPERVQSPI
+142 DGKPLPERVQSPV

-166 AFMEALRRV
+166 AFMEALRRI
-175 SPVPIEIKPLSND
+175 SPVPIEMKPLSND

-200 TLRAGMSEVQT
+200 TLRDGMSEVQT

-231 DSQPKDSSTEEI
+231 NSQPKDSSTEEI

-279 FKESLDTIR
+279 FKDSLGTIR
-288 KTSSDL
+288 KTSSEL

-301 FKEICKERGIELP
+301 FKEICKERGISL
-314 KEPEYELV
+314 EPAQPAQKQPEQD
-322 TIPPSRED
+322 I
-330 AMAFAAEY
+330 
-338 VVLLGRSEARS
+338 
-349 EFLSTD
+349 
-355 KIAGRIC
+355 
-362 RNDARSIRDE
+362 
-372 LERLVEA
+372 
-379 EDESGIYHGAVELL
+379 
-393 DHFNGLYHKEWQAKE
+393 
-408 APDAEKLYMVDN
+408 EKLYMVDN
-420 EKYIHVQR
+420 EKYIHVQH
-428 SDNGIDYTIYDA
+428 SDTGIDYTIYDA
-440 ASAKTLDGGVLDD
+440 ASAKALDGGVLDD

-484 LKDLQEAN
+484 LNGLQEAN
-492 ELPLGADVQITGAE
+492 ELLLGAGEQITGVEATST
-506 LAKSIQ
+506 AD
-512 SLYLDKYGL
+512 SLP
-521 AFLDDFASKDD
+521 
-532 CLQHLYEDLLTGAD
+532 DLP
-546 EVKYFLS
+546 
-553 EIVEQKDVYAN
+553 Q
-564 RAKALLL
+564 
-571 GIESYQKSHVPL
+571 
-583 KELDSNERWYVVD
+583 
-596 NESKHLRITEDG
+596 
-608 AKYAYELYDKNTLRR
+608 
-623 LESGTVHD
+623 
-631 DDVKC
+631 
-636 LLAAAIRVCETHG
+636 
-649 YDKTLPFEVLSN
+649 
-661 ELAGILYSL
+661 
-670 ELSSDDDQIVHTEV
+670 
-684 NSDKPDALPPLPEL
+684 L
-698 EQDYP
+698 EQGYP

-721 GNTMLPLSKARAK
+721 GNTMLPLSKERAR

-739 DVPIFALNSDN
+739 DVPIFVLNSDN
-750 TEYMVLDTDDLD
+750 TEYMVLDTEDLGA
-762 THSGIFGVE
+762 HSGIFGVE
-771 RAEWEAA
+771 RTEWESV
-778 RDMLQPTPDIIAP
+778 RDTLQPRRDIVAP
-791 NQPDALSYL
+791 KQPDTLSYL
-800 HDDSAKTQPENYLK
+800 HDDTAKTQPENYLK
-814 NAEMALEDDYGMI
+814 NAEMALEDNYGMI
-827 DGIINNGPKQPT
+827 DGIINNGPKQT
-839 VADLEAQVK
+839 IA
-848 AGMSISLMDL
+848 
-858 AAATHRERNDGK
+858 
-870 RRQSVLEQLKKQPA
+870 EQE
-884 QERSHKTAPGKSAE
+884 ERSSILAKLKAPVETTNRTEKHAPKRSAE

>member
-36 AYLRTMSHFHHYS
+36 AYLHTMSHFHHYS

-73 NQFQRHVMRGEKGIS
+73 NQFSRHVLRGEKGIS

-115 DGNAIT
+115 DGNTIT

-142 DGKPLPERVQSPI
+142 DGKPLPERVQSPV

-175 SPVPIEIKPLSND
+175 SPVPIEMKPLSND

-200 TLRAGMSEVQT
+200 TLRDGMSEVQT

-231 DSQPKDSSTEEI
+231 NSQPKDSSTEEI

-279 FKESLDTIR
+279 FKDSLGTIR
-288 KTSSDL
+288 KTSSEL

-301 FKEICKERGIELP
+301 FKEICKERGISL
-314 KEPEYELV
+314 EPAQPAQKQPEQD
-322 TIPPSRED
+322 I
-330 AMAFAAEY
+330 
-338 VVLLGRSEARS
+338 
-349 EFLSTD
+349 
-355 KIAGRIC
+355 
-362 RNDARSIRDE
+362 
-372 LERLVEA
+372 
-379 EDESGIYHGAVELL
+379 
-393 DHFNGLYHKEWQAKE
+393 
-408 APDAEKLYMVDN
+408 EKLYMVDN
-420 EKYIHVQR
+420 EKYIHVQH
-428 SDNGIDYTIYDA
+428 SDTGIDYTIYDA
-440 ASAKTLDGGVLDD
+440 ASAKALDGGVLDD

-484 LKDLQEAN
+484 LNGLQEAN
-492 ELPLGADVQITGAE
+492 ELLLGAGEQITGVEATST
-506 LAKSIQ
+506 AD
-512 SLYLDKYGL
+512 SLP
-521 AFLDDFASKDD
+521 
-532 CLQHLYEDLLTGAD
+532 DLP
-546 EVKYFLS
+546 
-553 EIVEQKDVYAN
+553 Q
-564 RAKALLL
+564 
-571 GIESYQKSHVPL
+571 
-583 KELDSNERWYVVD
+583 
-596 NESKHLRITEDG
+596 
-608 AKYAYELYDKNTLRR
+608 
-623 LESGTVHD
+623 
-631 DDVKC
+631 
-636 LLAAAIRVCETHG
+636 
-649 YDKTLPFEVLSN
+649 
-661 ELAGILYSL
+661 
-670 ELSSDDDQIVHTEV
+670 
-684 NSDKPDALPPLPEL
+684 L
-698 EQDYP
+698 EQGYP

-721 GNTMLPLSKARAK
+721 GNTMLPLSKERAR

-739 DVPIFALNSDN
+739 DVPIFVLNSDN
-750 TEYMVLDTDDLD
+750 TEYMVLDTEDLGA
-762 THSGIFGVE
+762 HSGIFGVE
-771 RAEWEAA
+771 RTEWESV
-778 RDMLQPTPDIIAP
+778 RDTLQPRRDIVAP
-791 NQPDALSYL
+791 KQPDTLSYL
-800 HDDSAKTQPENYLK
+800 HDDTAKTQPENYLK
-814 NAEMALEDDYGMI
+814 NAEMALEDNYGMI
-827 DGIINNGPKQPT
+827 DGIINNAPKQT
-839 VADLEAQVK
+839 VA
-848 AGMSISLMDL
+848 
-858 AAATHRERNDGK
+858 
-870 RRQSVLEQLKKQPA
+870 EQE
-884 QERSHKTAPGKSAE
+884 ERSSILAKLKAPVEATNRTEKHAPKRSAE

>member
-1 MAEKQP
+1 MSAKEKFMAEKTP

-73 NQFQRHVMRGEKGIS
+73 NQFSRHVLRGEKGIS

-115 DGNAIT
+115 DGNTIT

-142 DGKPLPERVQSPI
+142 DGKPLPERVQSPV

-175 SPVPIEIKPLSND
+175 SPVPIEMKPLSND

-231 DSQPKDSSTEEI
+231 NSQPKDSSTEEI

-301 FKEICKERGIELP
+301 FKEICKERGISL
-314 KEPEYELV
+314 EPEKPAQEQD
-322 TIPPSRED
+322 T
-330 AMAFAAEY
+330 
-338 VVLLGRSEARS
+338 
-349 EFLSTD
+349 
-355 KIAGRIC
+355 
-362 RNDARSIRDE
+362 
-372 LERLVEA
+372 
-379 EDESGIYHGAVELL
+379 
-393 DHFNGLYHKEWQAKE
+393 
-408 APDAEKLYMVDN
+408 EKLYMVDN

-428 SDNGIDYTIYDA
+428 SDTGIDYTIYDA
-440 ASAKTLDGGVLDD
+440 ASAKALDGGVLDD

-477 RLAPLEL
+477 RLSPLEL
-484 LKDLQEAN
+484 LNGLQEAN
-492 ELPLGADVQITGAE
+492 ELPLGAGEQIT
-506 LAKSIQ
+506 SV
-512 SLYLDKYGL
+512 
-521 AFLDDFASKDD
+521 
-532 CLQHLYEDLLTGAD
+532 
-546 EVKYFLS
+546 EVK
-553 EIVEQKDVYAN
+553 
-564 RAKALLL
+564 
-571 GIESYQKSHVPL
+571 P
-583 KELDSNERWYVVD
+583 
-596 NESKHLRITEDG
+596 
-608 AKYAYELYDKNTLRR
+608 
-623 LESGTVHD
+623 
-631 DDVKC
+631 
-636 LLAAAIRVCETHG
+636 AA
-649 YDKTLPFEVLSN
+649 D
-661 ELAGILYSL
+661 
-670 ELSSDDDQIVHTEV
+670 
-684 NSDKPDALPPLPEL
+684 PLPDFPQL

-712 QMYQFGYTD
+712 QMYQFGYTG
-721 GNTMLPLSKARAK
+721 GNTMLPLSKERAR

-739 DVPIFALNSDN
+739 DVPIFALNSDS
-750 TEYMVLDTDDLD
+750 TEYMVLDTEDLGA
-762 THSGIFGVE
+762 HSGIFGVE
-771 RAEWEAA
+771 RTEWESV
-778 RDMLQPTPDIIAP
+778 RDTLQPIRDIVAP
-791 NQPDALSYL
+791 KQPDALSYL
-800 HDDSAKTQPENYLK
+800 HDDTAKTQPENYLK

-827 DGIINNGPKQPT
+827 DGIINNGPKQT
-839 VADLEAQVK
+839 VA
-848 AGMSISLMDL
+848 
-858 AAATHRERNDGK
+858 
-870 RRQSVLEQLKKQPA
+870 EQE
-884 QERSHKTAPGKSAE
+884 ERSSILAKLKAPVETTNRTEKHAPKRSAE

>member
-73 NQFQRHVMRGEKGIS
+73 NQFSRHVLRGEKGIS

-115 DGNAIT
+115 DGNTIT

-142 DGKPLPERVQSPI
+142 DGKPLPERVQSPV

-175 SPVPIEIKPLSND
+175 SPVPIEMKPLSND

-200 TLRAGMSEVQT
+200 TLRDGMSEVQT

-231 DSQPKDSSTEEI
+231 NSQPKDSNTEEI

-279 FKESLDTIR
+279 FKDSLDTIR
-288 KTSSDL
+288 KTSSEL

-301 FKEICKERGIELP
+301 FKEICKERGISL
-314 KEPEYELV
+314 EPAQPAQKQPEQDV
-322 TIPPSRED
+322 
-330 AMAFAAEY
+330 
-338 VVLLGRSEARS
+338 
-349 EFLSTD
+349 
-355 KIAGRIC
+355 
-362 RNDARSIRDE
+362 
-372 LERLVEA
+372 
-379 EDESGIYHGAVELL
+379 
-393 DHFNGLYHKEWQAKE
+393 
-408 APDAEKLYMVDN
+408 EKLYMVDN
-420 EKYIHVQR
+420 EKYVHVQR
-428 SDNGIDYTIYDA
+428 SDTGIDYTIYDA
-440 ASAKTLDGGVLDD
+440 ASAKALDGGVLDD

-484 LKDLQEAN
+484 LNGLQEAN
-492 ELPLGADVQITGAE
+492 ELLLGAGEQITGAE
-506 LAKSIQ
+506 ATSTAD
-512 SLYLDKYGL
+512 SLP
-521 AFLDDFASKDD
+521 
-532 CLQHLYEDLLTGAD
+532 DLP
-546 EVKYFLS
+546 
-553 EIVEQKDVYAN
+553 Q
-564 RAKALLL
+564 
-571 GIESYQKSHVPL
+571 
-583 KELDSNERWYVVD
+583 
-596 NESKHLRITEDG
+596 
-608 AKYAYELYDKNTLRR
+608 
-623 LESGTVHD
+623 
-631 DDVKC
+631 
-636 LLAAAIRVCETHG
+636 
-649 YDKTLPFEVLSN
+649 
-661 ELAGILYSL
+661 
-670 ELSSDDDQIVHTEV
+670 
-684 NSDKPDALPPLPEL
+684 L

-721 GNTMLPLSKARAK
+721 GNTMLPLSKERAR

-739 DVPIFALNSDN
+739 DVPIFVLNSDN
-750 TEYMVLDTDDLD
+750 TEYMVLDTGDLD
-762 THSGIFGVE
+762 AHPGIFGVE
-771 RAEWEAA
+771 RTEWESV
-778 RDMLQPTPDIIAP
+778 RDTLQPIRDIVAP
-791 NQPDALSYL
+791 KQLDAVSYL
-800 HDDSAKTQPENYLK
+800 HDDTAKTQPENYLK
-814 NAEMALEDDYGMI
+814 NAEMAMEDDYGMI
-827 DGIINNGPKQPT
+827 DGIINNGPKQT
-839 VADLEAQVK
+839 VA
-848 AGMSISLMDL
+848 
-858 AAATHRERNDGK
+858 
-870 RRQSVLEQLKKQPA
+870 EQE
-884 QERSHKTAPGKSAE
+884 ERSSILAKLKAPVETTNRTEKHAPKRSAE

>member
-73 NQFQRHVMRGEKGIS
+73 NQFSRHVLRGEKGIS

-115 DGNAIT
+115 DGNTIT

-142 DGKPLPERVQSPI
+142 DGKPLPERVQSPV

-175 SPVPIEIKPLSND
+175 SPVPIEMKPLSNN

-200 TLRAGMSEVQT
+200 TLRDGMSEVQT

-231 DSQPKDSSTEEI
+231 NSQPKDSSTEEI

-279 FKESLDTIR
+279 FKDSLDTIR
-288 KTSSDL
+288 KTSSEL

-301 FKEICKERGIELP
+301 FKEICKERGISL
-314 KEPEYELV
+314 EPAQPAQKQPEQD
-322 TIPPSRED
+322 I
-330 AMAFAAEY
+330 
-338 VVLLGRSEARS
+338 
-349 EFLSTD
+349 
-355 KIAGRIC
+355 
-362 RNDARSIRDE
+362 
-372 LERLVEA
+372 
-379 EDESGIYHGAVELL
+379 
-393 DHFNGLYHKEWQAKE
+393 
-408 APDAEKLYMVDN
+408 EKLYMADN

-428 SDNGIDYTIYDA
+428 SDTGIDYTIYDA
-440 ASAKTLDGGVLDD
+440 ASAKALDGGVLDD

-468 HNIGDAAPI
+468 HNIGYAAPI

-484 LKDLQEAN
+484 LSGLQEAN
-492 ELPLGADVQITGAE
+492 ELPLGADDQITDATV
-506 LAKSIQ
+506 KS
-512 SLYLDKYGL
+512 
-521 AFLDDFASKDD
+521 
-532 CLQHLYEDLLTGAD
+532 
-546 EVKYFLS
+546 
-553 EIVEQKDVYAN
+553 
-564 RAKALLL
+564 
-571 GIESYQKSHVPL
+571 
-583 KELDSNERWYVVD
+583 
-596 NESKHLRITEDG
+596 
-608 AKYAYELYDKNTLRR
+608 
-623 LESGTVHD
+623 
-631 DDVKC
+631 
-636 LLAAAIRVCETHG
+636 AAA
-649 YDKTLPFEVLSN
+649 
-661 ELAGILYSL
+661 
-670 ELSSDDDQIVHTEV
+670 
-684 NSDKPDALPPLPEL
+684 PLPDLPQL
-698 EQDYP
+698 EQGYP

-721 GNTMLPLSKARAK
+721 GNTMLPLSKERAR

-739 DVPIFALNSDN
+739 DVPIFVLNSDN
-750 TEYMVLDTDDLD
+750 TEYMALDTNDLD

-771 RAEWEAA
+771 RTEWESV
-778 RDMLQPTPDIIAP
+778 RDTLQPMSDIVAP
-791 NQPDALSYL
+791 KQPDALSYL
-800 HDDSAKTQPENYLK
+800 HDDTAKTQPENYLK
-814 NAEMALEDDYGMI
+814 NAEMAMEDDYGMI
-827 DGIINNGPKQPT
+827 DGIINNGPKQT
-839 VADLEAQVK
+839 VA
-848 AGMSISLMDL
+848 
-858 AAATHRERNDGK
+858 
-870 RRQSVLEQLKKQPA
+870 EQE
-884 QERSHKTAPGKSAE
+884 ERSSILAKLKAPVEATNRTEKHAPKRSAE

>member
-61 HATLVAGYQKWQ
+61 HATLVAGYRKWQ
-73 NQFQRHVMRGEKGIS
+73 NQFSLHVLRGEKGIS

-115 DGNAIT
+115 DGNTIT

-142 DGKPLPERVQSPI
+142 DGKPLPERVQSPV

-166 AFMEALRRV
+166 AFMESLRRI
-175 SPVPIEIKPLSND
+175 SPVPIEMKPLSND

-200 TLRAGMSEVQT
+200 TLRDGMSEVQT

-231 DSQPKDSSTEEI
+231 GSKPKDSNTEEI

-279 FKESLDTIR
+279 FKDSLDTIR
-288 KTSSDL
+288 KTSSEL

-301 FKEICKERGIELP
+301 FKEICKERGISL
-314 KEPEYELV
+314 EPAQPAQKQPEQD
-322 TIPPSRED
+322 I
-330 AMAFAAEY
+330 
-338 VVLLGRSEARS
+338 
-349 EFLSTD
+349 
-355 KIAGRIC
+355 
-362 RNDARSIRDE
+362 
-372 LERLVEA
+372 
-379 EDESGIYHGAVELL
+379 
-393 DHFNGLYHKEWQAKE
+393 
-408 APDAEKLYMVDN
+408 EKLYMVDN

-428 SDNGIDYTIYDA
+428 SDTGIDYTIYDA
-440 ASAKTLDGGVLDD
+440 ASAKALDGGVLDD

-484 LKDLQEAN
+484 LNGLQEAN
-492 ELPLGADVQITGAE
+492 ELLLGAGEQITGVEATS
-506 LAKSIQ
+506 AAD
-512 SLYLDKYGL
+512 SLP
-521 AFLDDFASKDD
+521 
-532 CLQHLYEDLLTGAD
+532 DLP
-546 EVKYFLS
+546 
-553 EIVEQKDVYAN
+553 Q
-564 RAKALLL
+564 
-571 GIESYQKSHVPL
+571 
-583 KELDSNERWYVVD
+583 
-596 NESKHLRITEDG
+596 
-608 AKYAYELYDKNTLRR
+608 
-623 LESGTVHD
+623 
-631 DDVKC
+631 
-636 LLAAAIRVCETHG
+636 
-649 YDKTLPFEVLSN
+649 
-661 ELAGILYSL
+661 
-670 ELSSDDDQIVHTEV
+670 
-684 NSDKPDALPPLPEL
+684 L

-712 QMYQFGYTD
+712 QMYQFGYTG
-721 GNTMLPLSKARAK
+721 GNTMLPLSKERAR

-739 DVPIFALNSDN
+739 DVPIFVLNSDN
-750 TEYMVLDTDDLD
+750 TEYMVLDTEDLGA
-762 THSGIFGVE
+762 HSGIFGVE
-771 RAEWEAA
+771 RAEWESV
-778 RDMLQPTPDIIAP
+778 RDTLQPIRDIVAP
-791 NQPDALSYL
+791 KQPDAVSYL
-800 HDDSAKTQPENYLK
+800 HDDTAKTQPENYLK

-827 DGIINNGPKQPT
+827 DGIINNGPKQT
-839 VADLEAQVK
+839 VA
-848 AGMSISLMDL
+848 
-858 AAATHRERNDGK
+858 
-870 RRQSVLEQLKKQPA
+870 EQE
-884 QERSHKTAPGKSAE
+884 ERSSILAKLKAPVEATNRTEKHAPKRSAE

>member
-1 MAEKQP
+1 MAEKTP

-73 NQFQRHVMRGEKGIS
+73 NQFSRHVLRGEKGIS

-102 KLDPDTK
+102 KLDPVTK

-115 DGNAIT
+115 DGNTIT

-142 DGKPLPERVQSPI
+142 DGKPLPERVQSPV

-166 AFMEALRRV
+166 AFMEALRRI
-175 SPVPIEIKPLSND
+175 SPVPIEMKPLSND

-200 TLRAGMSEVQT
+200 TLRDGMSEVQT

-231 DSQPKDSSTEEI
+231 NSQPKDSSTEEI

-279 FKESLDTIR
+279 FKDSLGTIR
-288 KTSSDL
+288 KTSSEL

-301 FKEICKERGIELP
+301 FKEICKERGISL
-314 KEPEYELV
+314 EPAQPAQKQPEQD
-322 TIPPSRED
+322 I
-330 AMAFAAEY
+330 
-338 VVLLGRSEARS
+338 
-349 EFLSTD
+349 
-355 KIAGRIC
+355 
-362 RNDARSIRDE
+362 
-372 LERLVEA
+372 
-379 EDESGIYHGAVELL
+379 
-393 DHFNGLYHKEWQAKE
+393 
-408 APDAEKLYMVDN
+408 EKLYMVDN
-420 EKYIHVQR
+420 EKYIHVQH
-428 SDNGIDYTIYDA
+428 SDTGIDYTIYDA
-440 ASAKTLDGGVLDD
+440 ASAKALDGGVLDD

-484 LKDLQEAN
+484 LNGLQEAN
-492 ELPLGADVQITGAE
+492 ELLLGAGEQITGVEATST
-506 LAKSIQ
+506 AD
-512 SLYLDKYGL
+512 SLP
-521 AFLDDFASKDD
+521 
-532 CLQHLYEDLLTGAD
+532 DLP
-546 EVKYFLS
+546 
-553 EIVEQKDVYAN
+553 Q
-564 RAKALLL
+564 
-571 GIESYQKSHVPL
+571 
-583 KELDSNERWYVVD
+583 
-596 NESKHLRITEDG
+596 
-608 AKYAYELYDKNTLRR
+608 
-623 LESGTVHD
+623 
-631 DDVKC
+631 
-636 LLAAAIRVCETHG
+636 
-649 YDKTLPFEVLSN
+649 
-661 ELAGILYSL
+661 
-670 ELSSDDDQIVHTEV
+670 
-684 NSDKPDALPPLPEL
+684 L
-698 EQDYP
+698 EQGYP

-721 GNTMLPLSKARAK
+721 GNTMLPLSKERAR

-739 DVPIFALNSDN
+739 GVPIFVLNSDN
-750 TEYMVLDTDDLD
+750 TEYMVLDTEDLGA
-762 THSGIFGVE
+762 HSGIFGVE
-771 RAEWEAA
+771 RTEWESV
-778 RDMLQPTPDIIAP
+778 RDTLQPRRDIVAP
-791 NQPDALSYL
+791 KQPDALSYL
-800 HDDSAKTQPENYLK
+800 HDDTAKTQLENYLK

-827 DGIINNGPKQPT
+827 DGIINNGPKQT
-839 VADLEAQVK
+839 VA
-848 AGMSISLMDL
+848 
-858 AAATHRERNDGK
+858 
-870 RRQSVLEQLKKQPA
+870 EQE
-884 QERSHKTAPGKSAE
+884 ERSSILAKLKAPVETTNRTEKHAPKRSAE

>member
-36 AYLRTMSHFHHYS
+36 AYLHTMSHFHHYS

-73 NQFQRHVMRGEKGIS
+73 NQFSRHVLRGEKGIS

-115 DGNAIT
+115 DGNTIT

-142 DGKPLPERVQSPI
+142 DGKPLPERVQSPV

-166 AFMEALRRV
+166 AFMEALRRI
-175 SPVPIEIKPLSND
+175 SPVPIEMKPLSND

-200 TLRAGMSEVQT
+200 TLRDGMSEVQT

-226 YAKQP
+226 YAKLP
-231 DSQPKDSSTEEI
+231 NSQPKDSNTEEI

-279 FKESLDTIR
+279 FKDSLDTIR
-288 KTSSDL
+288 KTSSEL

-301 FKEICKERGIELP
+301 FKEICKERGISL
-314 KEPEYELV
+314 EPAQPAQKQPEQD
-322 TIPPSRED
+322 I
-330 AMAFAAEY
+330 
-338 VVLLGRSEARS
+338 
-349 EFLSTD
+349 
-355 KIAGRIC
+355 
-362 RNDARSIRDE
+362 
-372 LERLVEA
+372 
-379 EDESGIYHGAVELL
+379 
-393 DHFNGLYHKEWQAKE
+393 
-408 APDAEKLYMVDN
+408 EKLYMVDN

-428 SDNGIDYTIYDA
+428 SDTGIDYTIYDA
-440 ASAKTLDGGVLDD
+440 ASAKALDGGVLDD

-484 LKDLQEAN
+484 LNGLQEAN
-492 ELPLGADVQITGAE
+492 ELLLGAGEQITGATV
-506 LAKSIQ
+506 KS
-512 SLYLDKYGL
+512 G
-521 AFLDDFASKDD
+521 
-532 CLQHLYEDLLTGAD
+532 
-546 EVKYFLS
+546 
-553 EIVEQKDVYAN
+553 
-564 RAKALLL
+564 
-571 GIESYQKSHVPL
+571 
-583 KELDSNERWYVVD
+583 VD
-596 NESKHLRITEDG
+596 
-608 AKYAYELYDKNTLRR
+608 
-623 LESGTVHD
+623 
-631 DDVKC
+631 
-636 LLAAAIRVCETHG
+636 
-649 YDKTLPFEVLSN
+649 
-661 ELAGILYSL
+661 
-670 ELSSDDDQIVHTEV
+670 
-684 NSDKPDALPPLPEL
+684 PLPDLPQL

-703 MPDPTVDFA
+703 MPDLTVDFA

-721 GNTMLPLSKARAK
+721 GNTMLPLSKERAR

-739 DVPIFALNSDN
+739 DVPIFVLNSDN
-750 TEYMVLDTDDLD
+750 TEYMVLDTEDLGA
-762 THSGIFGVE
+762 HSGIFGVE
-771 RAEWEAA
+771 RAEWESV
-778 RDMLQPTPDIIAP
+778 RDTLQPIRDIVAP
-791 NQPDALSYL
+791 KQPDAVSYL
-800 HDDSAKTQPENYLK
+800 HDDTAKTQPENYLK

-827 DGIINNGPKQPT
+827 DGIINNGPKQT
-839 VADLEAQVK
+839 VA
-848 AGMSISLMDL
+848 
-858 AAATHRERNDGK
+858 
-870 RRQSVLEQLKKQPA
+870 EQE
-884 QERSHKTAPGKSAE
+884 ERSSILAKLKAPVETTNRTEKHAPKRSAE

>member
-1 MAEKQP
+1 MAEKTP

-73 NQFQRHVMRGEKGIS
+73 NQFSRHVLRGEKGIS

-102 KLDPDTK
+102 KLDPVTK

-115 DGNAIT
+115 DGNTIT

-142 DGKPLPERVQSPI
+142 DGKPLPERVQSPV

-166 AFMEALRRV
+166 AFMEALRRI
-175 SPVPIEIKPLSND
+175 SPVPIEMKPLSND

-200 TLRAGMSEVQT
+200 TLRDGMSEVQT

-231 DSQPKDSSTEEI
+231 NSQPKDSSTEEI

-279 FKESLDTIR
+279 FKDSLGTIR
-288 KTSSDL
+288 KTSSEL

-301 FKEICKERGIELP
+301 FKEICKERGISL
-314 KEPEYELV
+314 EPAQPAQKQPEQD
-322 TIPPSRED
+322 I
-330 AMAFAAEY
+330 
-338 VVLLGRSEARS
+338 
-349 EFLSTD
+349 
-355 KIAGRIC
+355 
-362 RNDARSIRDE
+362 
-372 LERLVEA
+372 
-379 EDESGIYHGAVELL
+379 
-393 DHFNGLYHKEWQAKE
+393 
-408 APDAEKLYMVDN
+408 EKLYMVDN
-420 EKYIHVQR
+420 EKYIHVQH
-428 SDNGIDYTIYDA
+428 SDTGIDYTIYDA
-440 ASAKTLDGGVLDD
+440 ASAKALDGGVLDD

-484 LKDLQEAN
+484 LNGLQEAN
-492 ELPLGADVQITGAE
+492 ELLLGAGEQITGVEATST
-506 LAKSIQ
+506 AD
-512 SLYLDKYGL
+512 SLP
-521 AFLDDFASKDD
+521 
-532 CLQHLYEDLLTGAD
+532 DLP
-546 EVKYFLS
+546 
-553 EIVEQKDVYAN
+553 Q
-564 RAKALLL
+564 
-571 GIESYQKSHVPL
+571 
-583 KELDSNERWYVVD
+583 
-596 NESKHLRITEDG
+596 
-608 AKYAYELYDKNTLRR
+608 
-623 LESGTVHD
+623 
-631 DDVKC
+631 
-636 LLAAAIRVCETHG
+636 
-649 YDKTLPFEVLSN
+649 
-661 ELAGILYSL
+661 
-670 ELSSDDDQIVHTEV
+670 
-684 NSDKPDALPPLPEL
+684 L
-698 EQDYP
+698 EQGYP

-721 GNTMLPLSKARAK
+721 GNTMLPLSKERAR

-739 DVPIFALNSDN
+739 DVPIFVLNSDN
-750 TEYMVLDTDDLD
+750 TEYMVLDTEDLGA
-762 THSGIFGVE
+762 HSGIFGVE
-771 RAEWEAA
+771 RTEWESV
-778 RDMLQPTPDIIAP
+778 RDTLQPRRDIVAP
-791 NQPDALSYL
+791 KQPDALSYL
-800 HDDSAKTQPENYLK
+800 HDDTAKTQPENYLK

-827 DGIINNGPKQPT
+827 DGIINNGPKQT
-839 VADLEAQVK
+839 VA
-848 AGMSISLMDL
+848 
-858 AAATHRERNDGK
+858 
-870 RRQSVLEQLKKQPA
+870 EQE
-884 QERSHKTAPGKSAE
+884 ERSSILAKLKAPVEATNRTEKHAPKRSAE

>member
-73 NQFQRHVMRGEKGIS
+73 NQFSRHVLRGEKGIS

-115 DGNAIT
+115 DGNTIT

-142 DGKPLPERVQSPI
+142 DGNPLPERVQSPV

-175 SPVPIEIKPLSND
+175 SPVPIEMKPLSND

-231 DSQPKDSSTEEI
+231 NSQPKDSSTEEI

-301 FKEICKERGIELP
+301 FKEICKERGISL
-314 KEPEYELV
+314 EPEKPAQEQD
-322 TIPPSRED
+322 T
-330 AMAFAAEY
+330 
-338 VVLLGRSEARS
+338 
-349 EFLSTD
+349 
-355 KIAGRIC
+355 
-362 RNDARSIRDE
+362 
-372 LERLVEA
+372 
-379 EDESGIYHGAVELL
+379 
-393 DHFNGLYHKEWQAKE
+393 
-408 APDAEKLYMVDN
+408 EKLYMVDN

-428 SDNGIDYTIYDA
+428 SDTGIDYTIYDA
-440 ASAKTLDGGVLDD
+440 ASAKALDGGVLDD

-484 LKDLQEAN
+484 LNGLQEAN
-492 ELPLGADVQITGAE
+492 ELLFGAGDQITDATV
-506 LAKSIQ
+506 KSAV
-512 SLYLDKYGL
+512 S
-521 AFLDDFASKDD
+521 
-532 CLQHLYEDLLTGAD
+532 
-546 EVKYFLS
+546 
-553 EIVEQKDVYAN
+553 
-564 RAKALLL
+564 
-571 GIESYQKSHVPL
+571 
-583 KELDSNERWYVVD
+583 
-596 NESKHLRITEDG
+596 
-608 AKYAYELYDKNTLRR
+608 
-623 LESGTVHD
+623 
-631 DDVKC
+631 
-636 LLAAAIRVCETHG
+636 
-649 YDKTLPFEVLSN
+649 
-661 ELAGILYSL
+661 
-670 ELSSDDDQIVHTEV
+670 
-684 NSDKPDALPPLPEL
+684 PLPDLPQL
-698 EQDYP
+698 EQGYP

-721 GNTMLPLSKARAK
+721 GNTMLPLSKERAR

-739 DVPIFALNSDN
+739 DVPIFVLNSDN
-750 TEYMVLDTDDLD
+750 TEYMVLDTNDLD

-771 RAEWEAA
+771 RTEWESV
-778 RDMLQPTPDIIAP
+778 RDTLQPRRDIVAP
-791 NQPDALSYL
+791 KQPDALSYL
-800 HDDSAKTQPENYLK
+800 HDDTAKTQPENYLK
-814 NAEMALEDDYGMI
+814 NAEMAMEDDYGMI
-827 DGIINNGPKQPT
+827 DGIINNGPKQT
-839 VADLEAQVK
+839 VA
-848 AGMSISLMDL
+848 
-858 AAATHRERNDGK
+858 
-870 RRQSVLEQLKKQPA
+870 EQE
-884 QERSHKTAPGKSAE
+884 ERSSILAKLKAPVETTNRTEKHAPKRSAE

>member
-1 MAEKQP
+1 MAEKTP

-73 NQFQRHVMRGEKGIS
+73 NQFSRHVLRGEKGIS

-115 DGNAIT
+115 DGNTIT

-142 DGKPLPERVQSPI
+142 DGKPLPERVQSPV

-175 SPVPIEIKPLSND
+175 SPVPIEMKPLSND

-200 TLRAGMSEVQT
+200 TLRDGMSEVQT

-226 YAKQP
+226 YAKQQ
-231 DSQPKDSSTEEI
+231 DSHPKDSSTEEI

-279 FKESLDTIR
+279 FKDSLDTIR
-288 KTSSDL
+288 KTSSEL

-301 FKEICKERGIELP
+301 FKEICKERGISL
-314 KEPEYELV
+314 EPAQPAQKQPEKD
-322 TIPPSRED
+322 T
-330 AMAFAAEY
+330 
-338 VVLLGRSEARS
+338 
-349 EFLSTD
+349 
-355 KIAGRIC
+355 
-362 RNDARSIRDE
+362 
-372 LERLVEA
+372 
-379 EDESGIYHGAVELL
+379 
-393 DHFNGLYHKEWQAKE
+393 
-408 APDAEKLYMVDN
+408 EKLYMVDN
-420 EKYIHVQR
+420 EKYVHVQR
-428 SDNGIDYTIYDA
+428 SDTGIDYTIYDA
-440 ASAKTLDGGVLDD
+440 ASAKALDGGVLDD

-484 LKDLQEAN
+484 LNGLQEAN
-492 ELPLGADVQITGAE
+492 ELLLGAGEQITGVEATST
-506 LAKSIQ
+506 AD
-512 SLYLDKYGL
+512 SLP
-521 AFLDDFASKDD
+521 
-532 CLQHLYEDLLTGAD
+532 DLP
-546 EVKYFLS
+546 
-553 EIVEQKDVYAN
+553 Q
-564 RAKALLL
+564 
-571 GIESYQKSHVPL
+571 
-583 KELDSNERWYVVD
+583 
-596 NESKHLRITEDG
+596 
-608 AKYAYELYDKNTLRR
+608 
-623 LESGTVHD
+623 
-631 DDVKC
+631 
-636 LLAAAIRVCETHG
+636 
-649 YDKTLPFEVLSN
+649 
-661 ELAGILYSL
+661 
-670 ELSSDDDQIVHTEV
+670 
-684 NSDKPDALPPLPEL
+684 L
-698 EQDYP
+698 EQGYP

-721 GNTMLPLSKARAK
+721 GNTMLPLSKERAR

-750 TEYMVLDTDDLD
+750 TEYMVLDTEDLGA
-762 THSGIFGVE
+762 HFGIFGVE
-771 RAEWEAA
+771 RTEWERV
-778 RDMLQPTPDIIAP
+778 RDTLQPIRDIVAP
-791 NQPDALSYL
+791 KQPDTLSYL
-800 HDDSAKTQPENYLK
+800 HDDTAKTQPENYLK

-827 DGIINNGPKQPT
+827 DGIINNGPKQT
-839 VADLEAQVK
+839 VA
-848 AGMSISLMDL
+848 
-858 AAATHRERNDGK
+858 
-870 RRQSVLEQLKKQPA
+870 EQE
-884 QERSHKTAPGKSAE
+884 ERSSILAKLKAPVEATNRTEKHAPKRSAE

>member
-1 MAEKQP
+1 MAEKTP

-73 NQFQRHVMRGEKGIS
+73 NQFSRHVLRGEKGIS

-115 DGNAIT
+115 DGNTIT

-142 DGKPLPERVQSPI
+142 DGKPLPERVQSPV

-175 SPVPIEIKPLSND
+175 SPVPIEMKPLSND

-200 TLRAGMSEVQT
+200 TLRDGMSEVQT

-231 DSQPKDSSTEEI
+231 GSQPKDSSTEEI

-279 FKESLDTIR
+279 FKDSLDTIR

-301 FKEICKERGIELP
+301 FKEICKERGISL
-314 KEPEYELV
+314 EPEKPAQEQ
-322 TIPPSRED
+322 D
-330 AMAFAAEY
+330 
-338 VVLLGRSEARS
+338 
-349 EFLSTD
+349 TD
-355 KIAGRIC
+355 
-362 RNDARSIRDE
+362 
-372 LERLVEA
+372 
-379 EDESGIYHGAVELL
+379 
-393 DHFNGLYHKEWQAKE
+393 
-408 APDAEKLYMVDN
+408 KLYMVDN

-428 SDNGIDYTIYDA
+428 SDTGIDYTIYDA
-440 ASAKTLDGGVLDD
+440 ASAKALDSGVLDD

-484 LKDLQEAN
+484 LNGLQEAN
-492 ELPLGADVQITGAE
+492 ELLLGAGEQITGVEATST
-506 LAKSIQ
+506 AD
-512 SLYLDKYGL
+512 SLP
-521 AFLDDFASKDD
+521 
-532 CLQHLYEDLLTGAD
+532 DLP
-546 EVKYFLS
+546 
-553 EIVEQKDVYAN
+553 Q
-564 RAKALLL
+564 
-571 GIESYQKSHVPL
+571 
-583 KELDSNERWYVVD
+583 
-596 NESKHLRITEDG
+596 
-608 AKYAYELYDKNTLRR
+608 
-623 LESGTVHD
+623 
-631 DDVKC
+631 
-636 LLAAAIRVCETHG
+636 
-649 YDKTLPFEVLSN
+649 
-661 ELAGILYSL
+661 
-670 ELSSDDDQIVHTEV
+670 
-684 NSDKPDALPPLPEL
+684 L
-698 EQDYP
+698 EQGYP

-721 GNTMLPLSKARAK
+721 GNTMLPLSKERAR

-739 DVPIFALNSDN
+739 DVPTFVLNSDN
-750 TEYMVLDTDDLD
+750 TEYMVLDTEDLGA
-762 THSGIFGVE
+762 HSGIFGVE
-771 RAEWEAA
+771 RTEWERV
-778 RDMLQPTPDIIAP
+778 RDTLQPIRDIVAP
-791 NQPDALSYL
+791 KQPDAVSYL
-800 HDDSAKTQPENYLK
+800 HDDTAKTQPENYLK
-814 NAEMALEDDYGMI
+814 NAEMAMEDDYGMI
-827 DGIINNGPKQPT
+827 DGIINNGPKQT
-839 VADLEAQVK
+839 VA
-848 AGMSISLMDL
+848 
-858 AAATHRERNDGK
+858 
-870 RRQSVLEQLKKQPA
+870 EQE
-884 QERSHKTAPGKSAE
+884 ERSSILAKLKAPVEATNRTEKHAPKRSAE